1 MVCGGFPDT
10 WFRHMNATPE
20 FLSQITTPRVDAAER
35 FMRTPNR
42 PPFGFVPSD
51 VARQLETELQLAL
64 DVIHGRASL
73 QDLEQQ
79 QAQSAGG
86 QPMAAAPRRKPAA
99 PQRAQRSAAPVS
111 DSEPDNDAPARPRH
125 RQKVSAEGAGDK
137 NLYEPGK
144 VLFNKG
150 DKADHLA
157 IILEGQVEIFDPA
170 DNKTI
175 ATLGAGASFG
185 EQAILEGGVR
195 GASARAKD
203 QVTCLEISTAPLR
216 AILKSDPGILT
227 PIVESLLLQL
237 NMVNKLSKI
246 EKSLDETY
254 SYEVLSQSR
263 MSTMQLQNL
272 LTEIY
277 NTGDTKGLSSEGLM
291 FLKLQASDKLKT
303 SAQAVGERLGNQG
316 EDNFASAYI
325 VVEGHVDASTA
336 EYRYNLGPGSVLGLA
351 EGLTDAALT
360 WTLSAL
366 DHVTVLE
373 IPIDKALRGLE
384 HANPGIRGIVR
395 YTADRILDLQRRL

>member
-1 MVCGGFPDT
+1 
-10 WFRHMNATPE
+10 MNATPQM
-20 FLSQITTPRVDAAER
+20 LSSLATPRVDAAER
-35 FMRTPNR
+35 FMRSPHR
-42 PPFGFVPSD
+42 PPFGFVPSE

-64 DVIHGRASL
+64 EVVHGRASL
-73 QDLEQQ
+73 EDLERH
-79 QAQSAGG
+79 QSAAGSPVQG
-86 QPMAAAPRRKPAA
+86 MAAPRRKAPAA
-99 PQRAQRSAAPVS
+99 PRSAPPRPSAQAAPERS
-111 DSEPDNDAPARPRH
+111 ADSGAPARP
-125 RQKVSAEGAGDK
+125 RQKVSAEGAGEK
-137 NLYEPGK
+137 NIYEPGQ

-237 NMVNKLSKI
+237 NMVNKLSKL
-246 EKSLDETY
+246 EKSEEEVY

-303 SAQAVGERLGNQG
+303 SAQPSGERLASAG

-325 VVEGHVDASTA
+325 VVEGHVDAESGQ
-336 EYRYNLGPGSVLGLA
+336 YRYSLGPGSVLGLA

-360 WTLSAL
+360 WTLTAQ
-366 DHVTVLE
+366 DHVTVME

-395 YTADRILDLQRRL
+395 YTADRILDLQKRL

>member
-1 MVCGGFPDT
+1 
-10 WFRHMNATPE
+10 MNATPQM
-20 FLSQITTPRVDAAER
+20 LSSLATPRVDAAER
-35 FMRTPNR
+35 FMRSPHR
-42 PPFGFVPSD
+42 PPFGFVPSE

-64 DVIHGRASL
+64 EVVHGRASL
-73 QDLEQQ
+73 EDLERH
-79 QAQSAGG
+79 QSAAGSPVQG
-86 QPMAAAPRRKPAA
+86 MAAPRRKAPAA
-99 PQRAQRSAAPVS
+99 PRAAPPRSAAQAAPDRAS
-111 DSEPDNDAPARPRH
+111 DPAAAARP
-125 RQKVSAEGAGDK
+125 RQKVSAEGAGEK
-137 NLYEPGK
+137 NIYEPGQ

-237 NMVNKLSKI
+237 NMVNKLSKL
-246 EKSLDETY
+246 EKSEEEVY

-303 SAQAVGERLGNQG
+303 SAQPSGERLASAG

-325 VVEGHVDASTA
+325 VVEGHVDAESGQ
-336 EYRYNLGPGSVLGLA
+336 YRYSLGPGSVLGLA

-360 WTLSAL
+360 WTLTAQ
-366 DHVTVLE
+366 DHVTVME

-395 YTADRILDLQRRL
+395 YTADRILDLQKRL

>member
-1 MVCGGFPDT
+1 
-10 WFRHMNATPE
+10 MNATPQM
-20 FLSQITTPRVDAAER
+20 LSSLATPRVDAAER
-35 FMRTPNR
+35 FMRSPHR
-42 PPFGFVPSD
+42 PPFGFVPSE

-64 DVIHGRASL
+64 EVVHGRASL
-73 QDLEQQ
+73 EDLERH
-79 QAQSAGG
+79 QSAAGSPVQG
-86 QPMAAAPRRKPAA
+86 MAAPRRKVPAA
-99 PQRAQRSAAPVS
+99 PRSAPPRPAAQSAPERS
-111 DSEPDNDAPARPRH
+111 ADSGAPARP
-125 RQKVSAEGAGDK
+125 RQKVSAEGAGEK
-137 NLYEPGK
+137 NIYEPGQ

-195 GASARAKD
+195 GASARAKE

-237 NMVNKLSKI
+237 NMVNKLSKL
-246 EKSLDETY
+246 EKSEEEVY

-303 SAQAVGERLGNQG
+303 SAQPSGERLASAG

-325 VVEGHVDASTA
+325 VVEGHVDAESGQ
-336 EYRYNLGPGSVLGLA
+336 YHYSLGPGSVLGLA

-360 WTLSAL
+360 WTLTAQ
-366 DHVTVLE
+366 DHVTVME

-395 YTADRILDLQRRL
+395 YTADRILDLQKRL

>member
-1 MVCGGFPDT
+1 
-10 WFRHMNATPE
+10 MNATPQM
-20 FLSQITTPRVDAAER
+20 LSSLATPRVDAAER
-35 FMRTPNR
+35 FMRSPHR
-42 PPFGFVPSD
+42 PPFGFVPSE

-64 DVIHGRASL
+64 EVVHGRASL
-73 QDLEQQ
+73 EDLERH
-79 QAQSAGG
+79 QSAAGSPVQG
-86 QPMAAAPRRKPAA
+86 MAAPRRKAPAA
-99 PQRAQRSAAPVS
+99 PRSAPPRPAAQAAPERS
-111 DSEPDNDAPARPRH
+111 ADSGAPARP
-125 RQKVSAEGAGDK
+125 RQKVSAEGAGEK
-137 NLYEPGK
+137 NIYEPGQ

-237 NMVNKLSKI
+237 NMVNKLSKL
-246 EKSLDETY
+246 EKSEEEVY

-303 SAQAVGERLGNQG
+303 SAQPASERLASAG

-325 VVEGHVDASTA
+325 VVEGHVDAESA
-336 EYRYNLGPGSVLGLA
+336 QYRYSLGPGSVLGLA

-360 WTLSAL
+360 WTLTAQ
-366 DHVTVLE
+366 DHVTVME

-395 YTADRILDLQRRL
+395 YTADRILDLQKRL

>member
-1 MVCGGFPDT
+1 M
-10 WFRHMNATPE
+10 
-20 FLSQITTPRVDAAER
+20 
-35 FMRTPNR
+35 
-42 PPFGFVPSD
+42 
-51 VARQLETELQLAL
+51 
-64 DVIHGRASL
+64 
-73 QDLEQQ
+73 
-79 QAQSAGG
+79 
-86 QPMAAAPRRKPAA
+86 AAPRRKAPAA
-99 PQRAQRSAAPVS
+99 PRSAPPRPAAQAAPERS
-111 DSEPDNDAPARPRH
+111 ADSAAPARP
-125 RQKVSAEGAGDK
+125 RQKVSAEGAGEK
-137 NLYEPGK
+137 NIYEPGQ

-237 NMVNKLSKI
+237 NMVNKLSKL
-246 EKSLDETY
+246 EKSEEEVY

-303 SAQAVGERLGNQG
+303 SAQPSGERL
-316 EDNFASAYI
+316 ASA
-325 VVEGHVDASTA
+325 G
-336 EYRYNLGPGSVLGLA
+336 
-351 EGLTDAALT
+351 
-360 WTLSAL
+360 
-366 DHVTVLE
+366 
-373 IPIDKALRGLE
+373 
-384 HANPGIRGIVR
+384 
-395 YTADRILDLQRRL
+395 

>member
-1 MVCGGFPDT
+1 
-10 WFRHMNATPE
+10 MNATPE
-20 FLSQITTPRVDAAER
+20 FLSHITTPRVDAAER

-42 PPFGFVPSD
+42 PPFGFVPSE

-79 QAQSAGG
+79 QAQAAGG
-86 QPMAAAPRRKPAA
+86 KPLAAAPRRKPVAT
-99 PQRAQRSAAPVS
+99 PRAQRNAAPEVE
-111 DSEPDNDAPARPRH
+111 SEDDAPARPRH

-325 VVEGHVDASTA
+325 VVEGHVDASST

>member
-1 MVCGGFPDT
+1 
-10 WFRHMNATPE
+10 MNATPQM
-20 FLSQITTPRVDAAER
+20 LSSLATPRVDAAER
-35 FMRTPNR
+35 FMRSPHR
-42 PPFGFVPSD
+42 PPFGFVPSE

-64 DVIHGRASL
+64 EVVHGRASL
-73 QDLEQQ
+73 EDLERH
-79 QAQSAGG
+79 QSAAGSPVQG
-86 QPMAAAPRRKPAA
+86 MAAPRRKAPAA
-99 PQRAQRSAAPVS
+99 PRSAPPRPAAQAAPERS
-111 DSEPDNDAPARPRH
+111 ADSAAPARP
-125 RQKVSAEGAGDK
+125 RQKVSAEGAGEK
-137 NLYEPGK
+137 NIYEPGQ

-237 NMVNKLSKI
+237 NMVNKLSKL
-246 EKSLDETY
+246 EKSEEEVY

-303 SAQAVGERLGNQG
+303 SAQPSGERLASAG

-325 VVEGHVDASTA
+325 VVEGHVDAESGQ
-336 EYRYNLGPGSVLGLA
+336 YRYSLGPGSVLGLA

-360 WTLSAL
+360 WTLTAQ
-366 DHVTVLE
+366 DHVTVME

-395 YTADRILDLQRRL
+395 YTADRILDLQKRL

>member
-1 MVCGGFPDT
+1 
-10 WFRHMNATPE
+10 MNATPQM
-20 FLSQITTPRVDAAER
+20 LSPLATPRVDAAER
-35 FMRTPNR
+35 FMRSPHR
-42 PPFGFVPSD
+42 PPFGFVPSE

-64 DVIHGRASL
+64 EVVHGRATL
-73 QDLEQQ
+73 EDLERH
-79 QAQSAGG
+79 QAAPGNPAQAV
-86 QPMAAAPRRKPAA
+86 AAPRRKAPAA
-99 PQRAQRSAAPVS
+99 APRPVAQPAPERSADPA
-111 DSEPDNDAPARPRH
+111 APARP
-125 RQKVSAEGAGDK
+125 RQKVSAEGAGEK
-137 NLYEPGK
+137 NIYEPGQ

-237 NMVNKLSKI
+237 NMVNKLSKL
-246 EKSLDETY
+246 EKSEEEVY

-303 SAQAVGERLGNQG
+303 SAQPASERLASAG

-325 VVEGHVDASTA
+325 VVEGHVDAESA
-336 EYRYNLGPGSVLGLA
+336 QYRYSLGPGSVLGLA

-360 WTLSAL
+360 WTLTAQ
-366 DHVTVLE
+366 DHVTVME

-395 YTADRILDLQRRL
+395 YTADRILDLQKRL

>member
-1 MVCGGFPDT
+1 
-10 WFRHMNATPE
+10 
-20 FLSQITTPRVDAAER
+20 
-35 FMRTPNR
+35 MRSPHR

-51 VARQLETELQLAL
+51 VARQIEVELQLAL
-64 DVIHGRASL
+64 DVVHGRATL
-73 QDLEQQ
+73 DDLEQH
-79 QAQSAGG
+79 QAQSSTGRPVA
-86 QPMAAAPRRKPAA
+86 PAPRKKTAAAAPRQAA
-99 PQRAQRSAAPVS
+99 PAAAPV
-111 DSEPDNDAPARPRH
+111 ERKEDAEGAARP
-125 RQKVSAEGAGDK
+125 RQKVSAEGAGEK
-137 NLYEPGK
+137 NIYEPGQ

-157 IILEGQVEIFDPA
+157 IIFEGQVEIFDPS

-237 NMVNKLSKI
+237 NMVNKLSKL
-246 EKSLDETY
+246 EKQSDEIY

-303 SAQAVGERLGNQG
+303 SAQTESEVLGRQG

-325 VVEGHVDASTA
+325 VVEGHVDARSA
-336 EYRYNLGPGSVLGLA
+336 QYQYSLGPGSVLGLA

-360 WTLSAL
+360 WTLTAL
-366 DHVTVLE
+366 DHVTVME

-395 YTADRILDLQRRL
+395 YTSDRILDLQKRL

>member
-1 MVCGGFPDT
+1 M
-10 WFRHMNATPE
+10 
-20 FLSQITTPRVDAAER
+20 LSSLATPRVDAAER
-35 FMRTPNR
+35 FMRSPHR
-42 PPFGFVPSD
+42 PPFGFVPSE

-64 DVIHGRASL
+64 EVVHGRASL
-73 QDLEQQ
+73 EDLERH
-79 QAQSAGG
+79 QSAAGSPVQG
-86 QPMAAAPRRKPAA
+86 MAAPRRKAPAA
-99 PQRAQRSAAPVS
+99 PRSAPPRPAAQAAPERS
-111 DSEPDNDAPARPRH
+111 ADSAAPARP
-125 RQKVSAEGAGDK
+125 RQKVSAEGAGEK
-137 NLYEPGK
+137 NIYEPGQ

-237 NMVNKLSKI
+237 NMVNKLSKL
-246 EKSLDETY
+246 EKSEEEVY

-303 SAQAVGERLGNQG
+303 SAQPSGERLASAG

-325 VVEGHVDASTA
+325 VVEGHVDAESGQ
-336 EYRYNLGPGSVLGLA
+336 YRYSLGPGSVLGLA

-360 WTLSAL
+360 WTLTAQ
-366 DHVTVLE
+366 DHVTVME

-395 YTADRILDLQRRL
+395 YTADRILDLQKRL

>member
-1 MVCGGFPDT
+1 M
-10 WFRHMNATPE
+10 
-20 FLSQITTPRVDAAER
+20 LSPPATPRVDAAER
-35 FMRTPNR
+35 FMRSPHR
-42 PPFGFVPSD
+42 PPFGYVPSE
-51 VARQLETELQLAL
+51 VARQLETELQLAWE
-64 DVIHGRASL
+64 VVHGRAT
-73 QDLEQQ
+73 LEELERHL
-79 QAQSAGG
+79 AAAGSPVRG
-86 QPMAAAPRRKPAA
+86 GAAPRRKATVAA
-99 PQRAQRSAAPVS
+99 PRPVAQPAPERSADPA
-111 DSEPDNDAPARPRH
+111 APARP
-125 RQKVSAEGAGDK
+125 RQKVSAEGAGEK
-137 NLYEPGK
+137 NIYEPGQ

-237 NMVNKLSKI
+237 NMVNKLSKL
-246 EKSLDETY
+246 EKSEEEVY

-303 SAQAVGERLGNQG
+303 SAQPASERLASAG

-325 VVEGHVDASTA
+325 VVEGHVDAESA
-336 EYRYNLGPGSVLGLA
+336 QYRYSLGPGSVLGLA

-360 WTLSAL
+360 WTLTAQ
-366 DHVTVLE
+366 DHVTVME

-395 YTADRILDLQRRL
+395 YTVDRILDLQKRL

>member
-1 MVCGGFPDT
+1 
-10 WFRHMNATPE
+10 MNATPQI
-20 FLSQITTPRVDAAER
+20 FSQMPTPRVDAAER

-42 PPFGFVPSD
+42 PAFGFVPAD
-51 VARQLETELQLAL
+51 LARQLETELSLAL

-73 QDLEQQ
+73 QDLEQH
-79 QAQSAGG
+79 QASTPAGK
-86 QPMAAAPRRKPAA
+86 PATATATARRKVAPAAPRA
-99 PQRAQRSAAPVS
+99 SAAQ
-111 DSEPDNDAPARPRH
+111 PDNDSGKEAPARP
-125 RQKVSAEGAGDK
+125 RQKVSAEGAGEK
-137 NLYEPGK
+137 NIYEPGQ

-157 IILEGQVEIFDPA
+157 ILLEGQVEIFDPS

-195 GASARAKD
+195 GASVRAKD

-227 PIVESLLLQL
+227 PIVETLLLQL
-237 NMVNKLSKI
+237 NMVNKLSKL
-246 EKSLDETY
+246 EKDPSEIY

-303 SAQAVGERLGNQG
+303 SAQSAGERLGAMG

-325 VVEGHVDASTA
+325 VVEGHVDAESGQFK
-336 EYRYNLGPGSVLGLA
+336 YSLGPGSVLGLA
-351 EGLTDAALT
+351 EGLTDDALT
-360 WTLSAL
+360 WTLTAQ
-366 DHVTVLE
+366 DHVTVME

-395 YTADRILDLQRRL
+395 YTSDRILDLQKRL

>member
-1 MVCGGFPDT
+1 
-10 WFRHMNATPE
+10 MNATPQM
-20 FLSQITTPRVDAAER
+20 LSSLATPRVDAAER
-35 FMRTPNR
+35 FMRSPHR
-42 PPFGFVPSD
+42 PPFGFVPSE

-64 DVIHGRASL
+64 EVVHGRASL
-73 QDLEQQ
+73 EDLERH
-79 QAQSAGG
+79 QSAAGS
-86 QPMAAAPRRKPAA
+86 PVPLAAAPRRKAPAA
-99 PQRAQRSAAPVS
+99 PRPAAAQPAPERTA
-111 DSEPDNDAPARPRH
+111 DPAAPARP
-125 RQKVSAEGAGDK
+125 RQKVSAEGAGEK
-137 NLYEPGK
+137 NIYEPGQ

-237 NMVNKLSKI
+237 NMVNKISKL
-246 EKSLDETY
+246 EKSEEEVY

-303 SAQAVGERLGNQG
+303 SAQPAGERLATAG

-325 VVEGHVDASTA
+325 VVEGHVDAESPQ
-336 EYRYNLGPGSVLGLA
+336 YRYSLGPGSVLGLA

-360 WTLSAL
+360 WTLTAQ
-366 DHVTVLE
+366 DHVTVME

-395 YTADRILDLQRRL
+395 YTADRILDLQKRL